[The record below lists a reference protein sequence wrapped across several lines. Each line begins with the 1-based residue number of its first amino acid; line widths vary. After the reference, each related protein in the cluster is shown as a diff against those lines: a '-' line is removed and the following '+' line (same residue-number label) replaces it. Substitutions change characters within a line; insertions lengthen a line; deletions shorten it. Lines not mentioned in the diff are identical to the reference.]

1 MLCSLLVA
9 TRSLARSPAPR
20 SAPSPRRLLPCGAAD
35 AVWNSWGSVRRRE
48 GLSRRVEF
56 ASSRAWFVLPLARHL
71 VLCHELQGPCR
82 LTERLRD
89 RERKPACRLLICL
102 RHLASLLV
110 SPVEDARGNPR
121 LQTPC
126 IAALA

>member
-1 MLCSLLVA
+1 MCVLAITLRVSPMLEHSVTERSV
-9 TRSLARSPAPR
+9 TRSAHNPR
-20 SAPSPRRLLPCGAAD
+20 
-35 AVWNSWGSVRRRE
+35 GSV
-48 GLSRRVEF
+48 
-56 ASSRAWFVLPLARHL
+56 

>member
-1 MLCSLLVA
+1 MNVTEEA
-9 TRSLARSPAPR
+9 KK
-20 SAPSPRRLLPCGAAD
+20 
-35 AVWNSWGSVRRRE
+35 RRE
-48 GLSRRVEF
+48 SGLSKI
-56 ASSRAWFVLPLARHL
+56 

-102 RHLASLLV
+102 RHLANLLV